1 MSIDIMG
8 AKAEAPAT
16 RAAKAAVRIFSVE
29 YDLVETRH
37 FQNSRISILRALLIA
52 FARKWF
58 SMQESNPYYWAIRG
72 LQEFQPA
79 VWQGCRGTGCSESHW
94 WRRPPCPSP
103 PSTRPRRLVHPSDL
117 GLLPE
122 AGHSLPHHAVCCCV
136 TCNFTS
142 RETANSAGKR
152 VALLLAPPLLNRLR

>member
-58 SMQESNPYYWAIRG
+58 SMQESNP
-72 LQEFQPA
+72 
-79 VWQGCRGTGCSESHW
+79 
-94 WRRPPCPSP
+94 
-103 PSTRPRRLVHPSDL
+103 
-117 GLLPE
+117 
-122 AGHSLPHHAVCCCV
+122 
-136 TCNFTS
+136 
-142 RETANSAGKR
+142 
-152 VALLLAPPLLNRLR
+152 